1 MTYSSHI
8 NAQDALVYSKSEIS
22 SGMIQELFITW
33 CVGLTKQRRRTH
45 DIATTQKETQ

>member
-45 DIATTQKETQ
+45 ENQARN